1 MVRNKVAVDADLDRI
16 RAALD
21 KNEPPFFADV
31 QSTCPG
37 DRAGLGGVRRCD
49 DLF

>member
-1 MVRNKVAVDADLDRI
+1 MVRNKAAVDADLDRI

-31 QSTCPG
+31 QSICPG
-37 DRAGLGGVRRCD
+37 EHA
-49 DLF
+49 FF